1 MNKQQTFNVIESIH
15 PVKQQMEY
23 NIAIGDLLYEGRK
36 NNFLLV
42 TNISELGGIVTL
54 QWYNRTQERY
64 DQLKYDIR
72 IVNLWIKEQT
82 MTLYRS
88 NKENNEI

>member
-1 MNKQQTFNVIESIH
+1 MREQIEYAIS
-15 PVKQQMEY
+15 
-23 NIAIGDLLYEGRK
+23 IGDLLYEGIK

-42 TNISELGGIVTL
+42 INISELRDIVTFE
-54 QWYNRTQERY
+54 WYNRTQEKHE
-64 DQLKYDIR
+64 QLKYDIR

-88 NKENNEI
+88 NKENNEF

>member
-1 MNKQQTFNVIESIH
+1 
-15 PVKQQMEY
+15 MEY
-23 NIAIGDLLYEGRK
+23 NIAIGDLLYEGMK

-42 TNISELGGIVTL
+42 TNISELRDIVTF
-54 QWYNRTQERY
+54 QWYNRAQERY
-64 DQLKYDIR
+64 EQLKYDIR